1 MPSLAP
7 SAGVDFLP
15 DPPLNLTQ
23 RKARYGV
30 VYLRALAGQAGCTLN
45 EAEPGEDVQAI
56 DAKLGFVSG
65 DVFVQVKTT
74 QSHAMSGKP
83 DITYYPDSKWLDKW
97 AKLRMPAYFVVVV
110 VPSDSG
116 TWLDHD
122 PSGTKM
128 VATAA
133 YWTRIDVDTI
143 RSTNRIEVPR
153 SQRLSAATLP
163 DWETDLL
170 TAFGA

>member
-1 MPSLAP
+1 MPPTAP
-7 SAGVDFLP
+7 SGVDFLS
-15 DPPLNLTQ
+15 DPPLDLTQ

-30 VYLRALAGQAGCTLN
+30 VYLRALAGQAGCTLS
-45 EAEPGEDVQAI
+45 EAEPGEDVQSI

-74 QSHAMSGKP
+74 KNHAMAGSP
-83 DITYYPDSKWLDKW
+83 DITYYPDAKWLAKW
-97 AKLRMPAYFVVVV
+97 AKLGMPAYFVVVV
-110 VPSDSG
+110 VPGDSG
-116 TWLDHD
+116 MWLDHD

-133 YWTRIDVDTI
+133 YWTRIDVSAI
-143 RSTNRIEVPR
+143 RAVNKIQVPR
-153 SQRLSAATLP
+153 AQRLSAATLP
-163 DWETDLL
+163 QWEADLL